1 MTSTHH
7 MADLDIENAT
17 PQQISQIG
25 VNTIAI
31 NNNANSITTNA
42 NNITTNTNNIT
53 TANSAINANAAN
65 ITTNANTI
73 ASNNTTNTNAINA
86 NAGNITTN
94 TNSITTLN
102 TTTTTNTN
110 NISTNTT
117 NITSNTTDITGIKNN
132 TLVSNLKTAV
142 DANSAKTGITTQ
154 QANDIT
160 ANNAKVSM
168 VIGTGANEAM
178 AGNTTTITAQQATDI
193 ANNKTELN
201 NIIIGADVMNYSTG
215 RIGKVSGTSG
225 FSIQNSALNG
235 GVLDDAFA
243 GLKQSNTGKTI
254 INGTTNDPIS
264 FRKDNVEHYTSNQL
278 KDLVDN
284 INVVAGTNTNLKV
297 NGTSQMKLEEGLIT
311 MFNGGDM
318 IHRITAPNSNTA
330 KLFVGGS
337 NTEGTGRVS
346 VGQAQSNGL
355 PTYGGSIT
363 YNGDDNPNITP
374 VQDHV
379 NFSRFNN
386 GSETNVMSY
395 SYASSD
401 LYHYGGLRNANFNE
415 SRWGNLYA
423 EPRLIGMTAV
433 SSAAL
438 SSHRFCYNGAT
449 ATNNVWY
456 MPHPDFKCVCRTP
469 PGVSTAEYVISFTT
483 DGYFS
488 GRQVHVCLSTST
500 SQNDIIGSTITF
512 VHSRNSEWTSRIHR
526 ISVFDTTLTADA
538 INVRYIFVKEV
549 FVDSAGAVVSAG
561 GNQGFIIFGGRNT
574 HSNGATQTTHYYDND
589 LTPTTP
595 SDNAQ
600 ALLCKCWSVPSN
612 VQTTAS
618 TTAPFQLIGF

>member
-31 NNNANSITTNA
+31 NNNANSITTNS

-53 TANSAINANAAN
+53 TANSAINANAA
-65 ITTNANTI
+65 
-73 ASNNTTNTNAINA
+73 
-86 NAGNITTN
+86 NITTN

-117 NITSNTTDITGIKNN
+117 NISTNTTDITGIKNN
-132 TLVSNLKTAV
+132 TLASTLKTAV
-142 DANSAKTGITTQ
+142 DANSAKTGITAQ
-154 QANDIT
+154 QAADILT
-160 ANNAKVSM
+160 NNAKVSM

-193 ANNKTELN
+193 ANNKAELN
-201 NIIIGADVMNYSTG
+201 NIIIGTSVMNYATG
-215 RIGKVSGTSG
+215 RIGNVSGTSG

-235 GVLDDAFA
+235 GVLDDAYA
-243 GLKQSNTGKTI
+243 GFKQSNAGKVV
-254 INGTTNDPIS
+254 INGTHSNPIS
-264 FRKDNVEHYTSNQL
+264 FRKNGVEAYSHNELKNLVDNVEITN
-278 KDLVDN
+278 
-284 INVVAGTNTNLKV
+284 GTQTRLLI
-297 NGTSQMKLEEGLIT
+297 NGTSNFKVEDGLIT
-311 MFNGGDM
+311 MYNGNDM
-318 IHRITAPNSNTA
+318 TQIITAPNDYTA
-330 KLFVGGS
+330 QLFVGGS
-337 NTEGTGRVS
+337 ATQGTGRVS
-346 VGQAQSNGL
+346 VGQGQSNGL
-355 PTYGGSIT
+355 PTYGGSIC
-363 YNGDDNPNITP
+363 YNGDDVPNITP
-374 VQDHV
+374 INDHI

-386 GSETNVMSY
+386 GTETNVMSY
-395 SYASSD
+395 TYDSSD

-415 SRWGNLYA
+415 ARWGSLYA

-433 SSAAL
+433 SSSAL

-469 PGVSTAEYVISFTT
+469 PGVTTGEYVISFTT

-488 GRQVHVCLSTST
+488 ARQVHVCLSTST

-549 FVDSAGAVVSAG
+549 QVDSAGAVLSAG

-612 VQTTAS
+612 VSTTAS